1 VINNGQTVLRPSS
14 VSTVVAVLMLHNVVP
29 VEFRALLFHTMTRLA
44 AVPARASASLGGL
57 AWHFQGNR
65 LITGGLYS
73 R

>member
-1 VINNGQTVLRPSS
+1 MVINNGQTDLRPSS

-44 AVPARASASLGGL
+44 AVPARHQRVLVVWRGT
-57 AWHFQGNR
+57 GNR